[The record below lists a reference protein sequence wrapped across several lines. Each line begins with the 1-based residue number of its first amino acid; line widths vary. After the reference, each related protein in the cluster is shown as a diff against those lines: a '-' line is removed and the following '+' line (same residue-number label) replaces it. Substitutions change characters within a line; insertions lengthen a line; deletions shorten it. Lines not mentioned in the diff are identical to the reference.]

1 MKTYFACL
9 MAATLN
15 IAGCSVLDDMK
26 HMKKSTDHVAQNTD
40 DMAQKTDAMAANTKS
55 MESATQGMAAKTTI
69 MAQTT
74 QTMSETTQGMAVV
87 TAQMNTT
94 TQGMA
99 QTTQGL
105 AQTTEQMRNETD
117 DLYHDLRQGNAA
129 TMRGKTLEEMA
140 ESQDQIAKIGYAS
153 QYFMAFEFG
162 LWKANTDSDKKLDV
176 LRRDACDEFLRVL
189 QNYLPENRSD
199 VSPNHSDQAWKNLY
213 ALAAGLHIVNSN
225 SQGETPSSDGGM
237 LELLREGL
245 AAKSLVDR
253 GVIAI
258 GDLPEYQRKVLDF
271 ADDVA
276 LLLNIRANFIASMV
290 INQIGVE
297 SQLMPAFIPGAGEKH
312 SYLSFLEKLWI
323 IFNNWTG
330 HLEQRNVGE
339 LTTFVE
345 LMDFVAQT
353 RQILRDAGVVIVTD
367 DNLTKVAG
375 NLVLPDPASLD
386 GLSTVK
392 MVAMTN
398 LNHAMETW
406 RSHNDWRAPLSID
419 QVAGAA
425 AMSADYVAVVDL
437 YTDALLQGEVTTVVL
452 KAQDVTDLNALGL
465 GHKASS
471 INVRY
476 LKPGFVLRLS
486 KAARAD
492 LITSDASYVA
502 SAVGHDDNVGLSH
515 QGFND
520 AINTVKAE
528 SSSAAP

>member
-1 MKTYFACL
+1 MKKYLACL
-9 MAATLN
+9 IAATFN

-55 MESATQGMAAKTTI
+55 MESTTEGMAAKTTI

-74 QTMSETTQGMAVV
+74 QTMSKTTQEMAGV
-87 TAQMNTT
+87 T
-94 TQGMA
+94 TQLNATTQSMA

-105 AQTTEQMRNETD
+105 AQTTQQMKNETD
-117 DLYHDLRQGNAA
+117 DLYHDLRQGNSA
-129 TMRGKTLEEMA
+129 TVRGKALEEMA
-140 ESQDQIAKIGYAS
+140 ESQDQLAKIGYAS
-153 QYFMAFEFG
+153 QYYMAFEFE
-162 LWKANTDSDKKLDV
+162 LWKANVDSDKNLDM
-176 LRRDACDEFLRVL
+176 LRRDACDEFLRIV

-199 VSPNHSDQAWKNLY
+199 VSPNHSDEAWKNLY
-213 ALAAGLHIVNSN
+213 ALAAGLHMINSN
-225 SQGETPSSDGGM
+225 SQGETLSSNGGM
-237 LELLREGL
+237 LELLRKGL

-312 SYLSFLEKLWI
+312 IYLTLLEKLRI
-323 IFNNWTG
+323 ILSNWTG

-345 LMDFVAQT
+345 LMDFVAET

-367 DNLTKVAG
+367 DNLTKIAG
-375 NLVLPDPASLD
+375 NLVLPDPDSLT
-386 GLSTVK
+386 GLSEAKRTAITSLK
-392 MVAMTN
+392 
-398 LNHAMETW
+398 HAMDLW
-406 RSHNDWRAPLSID
+406 RSHNDWRSPLTID

-425 AMSADYVAVVDL
+425 ALSADYVAVVDL
-437 YTDALLQGEVTTVVL
+437 YTDALLQGEATTIVL
-452 KAQDVTDLNALGL
+452 KAQDVSDLSTFGL
-465 GHKASS
+465 GRKVSS

-476 LKPGFVLRLS
+476 LKPGFALRLS

-492 LITSDASYVA
+492 LIASNASYVA

-520 AINTVKAE
+520 GINTVKAE
-528 SSSAAP
+528 PSATP